1 MAEQEQNTKDIH
13 EQAAQNETPE
23 QETTAAAE
31 PENTDTENDNQGELS
46 LDIQLLEARDKHM
59 RLYAEFDNYRK
70 RTNREKADLIK
81 NAGEGLMK
89 DLLPVIDDFERA
101 KKAADQAEDKGKA
114 YQEGFDI
121 VFGRLMKVLEKKG
134 LKEIE
139 NPTGQP
145 LDVDKHEA
153 ITQIP
158 APDESLKGKV
168 IDQIEKGY
176 YLNDKIIRFAKVVT
190 GA

>member
-1 MAEQEQNTKDIH
+1 
-13 EQAAQNETPE
+13 
-23 QETTAAAE
+23 
-31 PENTDTENDNQGELS
+31 
-46 LDIQLLEARDKHM
+46 M

-89 DLLPVIDDFERA
+89 ELLPVIDDFERA
-101 KKAADQAEDKGKA
+101 KKAAEQAEDKGKA

-121 VFGRLMKVLEKKG
+121 VFNRLMKTLEKRG
-134 LKEIE
+134 LKAIE
-139 NPTGQP
+139 DPTGQP

-190 GA
+190 GS